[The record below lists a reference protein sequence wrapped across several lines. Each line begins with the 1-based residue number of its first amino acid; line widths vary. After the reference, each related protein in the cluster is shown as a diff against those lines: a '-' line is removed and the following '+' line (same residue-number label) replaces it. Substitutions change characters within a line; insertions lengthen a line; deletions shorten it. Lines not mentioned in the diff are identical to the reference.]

1 MGVTE
6 FGYKPGVYGGRLGSV
21 VPIPLE
27 DTVII
32 IILQRAFIGRR
43 KTRCKEFI
51 YLFWGFWSLGTSLQR
66 HTETGWANE

>member
-51 YLFWGFWSLGTSLQR
+51 YIYLGIFVIGNVTTTAHGDRL
-66 HTETGWANE
+66 GK